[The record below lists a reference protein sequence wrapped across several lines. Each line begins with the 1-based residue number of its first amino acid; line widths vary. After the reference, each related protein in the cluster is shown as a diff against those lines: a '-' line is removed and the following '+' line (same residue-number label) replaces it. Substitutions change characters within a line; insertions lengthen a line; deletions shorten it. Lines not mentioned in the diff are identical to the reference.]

1 LATTAF
7 IRRDT
12 IRSVIIQNILESVP
26 VGLLVVD
33 PDGEIILCNSAASR
47 ILEYERQAIEGKGWA
62 EIFFDSEENTAFNDV
77 IVDVIWKQRVNLR
90 REVSY
95 LTPTGA
101 VRHLSTTSSFLLE
114 NDEIAGI
121 VILLDDVTDIYQM
134 QQREKA
140 MLEEKNR
147 IQSERAESLKKLA
160 LGVAHE
166 IRNPTVFIGGFANR
180 MLKQADE
187 RSPFPKYLENILSG
201 TKRLENIVVA
211 VRDYADISAIV
222 PTEVPVT
229 DIVEKAQENLKK
241 ETALLSKQIDWRI
254 QLEPVELAADPDL
267 LAEALAAVLRNGL
280 ESIRHEPGVIEISSG
295 REGNATYIE
304 VSDTGAGISEKD
316 LPFVFDPFFSSK
328 ADGIGMG
335 LPSAQRIMAEH
346 GGEIRIDSTPGEGTK
361 VRLSLSD
368 HRGAEKGSRSRM
380 RE

>member
-1 LATTAF
+1 M
-7 IRRDT
+7 
-12 IRSVIIQNILESVP
+12 ESVP

-33 PDGEIILCNSAASR
+33 PDGEIILCNNAASR

-77 IVDVIWKQRVNLR
+77 IVDVIWKQKVNLR

-121 VILLDDVTDIYQM
+121 VILLDDVTDIHQM

-147 IQSERAESLKKLA
+147 IQRERAESLKKLA

-187 RSPFPKYLENILSG
+187 GSPFPKYLENILSG

-211 VRDYADISAIV
+211 VKDYADISAIV

-229 DIVEKAQENLKK
+229 DIVEKARENLKK

-361 VRLSLSD
+361 VRLSLPD
-368 HRGAEKGSRSRM
+368 HRGAEKGS
-380 RE
+380 

>member
-1 LATTAF
+1 M
-7 IRRDT
+7 
-12 IRSVIIQNILESVP
+12 
-26 VGLLVVD
+26 VD

-47 ILEYERQAIEGKGWA
+47 ILEYERQGIEGKGWA
-62 EIFFDSEENTAFNDV
+62 EIFLDSEENPAFNDI
-77 IVDVIWKQRVNLR
+77 IVDVIWKQKVNLR

-114 NDEIAGI
+114 NDEIVAI

-180 MLKQADE
+180 MLKQTDE
-187 RSPFPKYLENILSG
+187 GNPFTKYLDNILSG

-222 PTEVPVT
+222 PTEASVT
-229 DIVEKAQENLKK
+229 DIVAKARENLKK
-241 ETALLSKQIDWRI
+241 ETALLSKQIDWRLH
-254 QLEPVELAADPDL
+254 LEPVELVGDPDL
-267 LAEALAAVLRNGL
+267 LAEALGEVLRNGL
-280 ESIRHEPGVIEISSG
+280 ESIRHEPGVLEVNTG
-295 REGNATYIE
+295 HEGNTTYIE
-304 VSDTGAGISEKD
+304 VSDTGVCISEQD
-316 LPFVFDPFFSSK
+316 LPFVFDPFFSTK

-346 GGEIRIDSTPGEGTK
+346 GGDIRIDSTPGKGTT
-361 VRLSLSD
+361 VRLSIPD
-368 HRGAEKGSRSRM
+368 HKRAEKAADTG
-380 RE
+380 